1 MNIQLLVVGKTNQ
14 NYLSQGV
21 DEYTQR
27 LKHYVHFELVVISDV
42 KNPKNL
48 STAQLKDMEADN
60 ILKHISTED
69 MVVLF
74 DERGK
79 EFRSMDFA
87 QWLQKCMLSG
97 TKNLIFVVGGAF
109 GFSQKIY
116 DRANSKVSLSQ
127 MTFSHQMIRLLAT
140 EQIYRAFTILA
151 HEPYHNE

>member
-14 NYLSQGV
+14 NYLSQGI

-27 LKHYVHFELVVISDV
+27 LKHYVNFELVVIPDV

-60 ILKHISTED
+60 ILKHISTDD

-97 TKNLIFVVGGAF
+97 TKNLIFVVGC
-109 GFSQKIY
+109 
-116 DRANSKVSLSQ
+116 RA
-127 MTFSHQMIRLLAT
+127 A
-140 EQIYRAFTILA
+140 
-151 HEPYHNE
+151 